1 MRSDELD
8 AETET
13 RSQVGTLYRLLY
25 PAFGFFAWAIH
36 FLVVYIAAAVAC
48 VLGLG
53 AADEAARSAFT
64 TALVVVTVATAA
76 GVLLHAW
83 RTHRRHGEVRDRR
96 FLVNITMGHDA
107 VAAVAILW
115 QLFPILLVPACQ

>member
-8 AETET
+8 GETEGQ
-13 RSQVGTLYRLLY
+13 SGVGNLYRLLY

-36 FLVVYIAAAVAC
+36 FLVVYISVAVAC
-48 VLGLG
+48 VLGLSV
-53 AADEAARSAFT
+53 ADEAARSVFKT
-64 TALVVVTVATAA
+64 TLVVLTVATAA

-83 RTHRRHGEVRDRR
+83 RTYRRFRKVHDRR
-96 FLVNITMGHDA
+96 FLVNITAGHDA
-107 VAAVAILW
+107 VAALAILW